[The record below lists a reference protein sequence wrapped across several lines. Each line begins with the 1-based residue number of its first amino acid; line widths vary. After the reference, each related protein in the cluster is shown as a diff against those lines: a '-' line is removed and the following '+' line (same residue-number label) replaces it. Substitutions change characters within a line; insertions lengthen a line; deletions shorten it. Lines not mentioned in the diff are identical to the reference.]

1 MPNTHAETYPYLAH
15 LLGAY
20 FHQDCYDDGETDAEI
35 IADFIASTWP
45 YQRLGTRADIERLLH
60 QHADDLLVTINT
72 LFKPDIEM
80 PSPHEATADWLRAV
94 AAKLAAAS

>member
-1 MPNTHAETYPYLAH
+1 MSAAHFESYPYLAH

-60 QHADDLLVTINT
+60 QHADDLLTAINA
-72 LFKPDIEM
+72 LFQPDIEM
-80 PSPHEATADWLRAV
+80 PGTATETADWLRGI
-94 AAKLAAAS
+94 AARLAGAP